1 MNQLTAMTQGGAILG
16 QAREAL
22 YHFTQEGVT
31 PWEIEL
37 EARRL
42 IKSLGGELSF
52 TKVPGYRWATCV
64 NINDGIVHG
73 IPTSTQPLRDGDL
86 VTVDVG
92 VYYHG
97 YHTDAAFSKVV
108 GTATPAQ
115 QRFLQAGVAGLRAAI
130 DTVKAGSHTGEIGN
144 AMTKVLTEY
153 GYQATRELT
162 GHGVGRELHEEPLI
176 SNLATRNLAQT
187 PIMQAGQT
195 LAIEIIY
202 VEGKPALILEEDGWT
217 ISTKDGKLSA
227 VFEETV
233 EVVNDGFSIMT
244 TPTLFQITKSG
255 TIHE

>member
-1 MNQLTAMTQGGAILG
+1 MNQQTAMIQGGAILG
-16 QAREAL
+16 QVRQAL
-22 YHFTQEGVT
+22 YTFTQVGTT

-64 NINDGIVHG
+64 NINSGIVHG
-73 IPTSTQPLRDGDL
+73 IPTSTLPLKDGDL

-97 YHTDAAFSKVV
+97 FHTDAAFSKVV
-108 GTATPAQ
+108 GSITTDK
-115 QRFLQAGVAGLRAAI
+115 QRFLQAGIEGLRAAI
-130 DTVKAGSHTGEIGN
+130 ATVKAGEHTGLIGN
-144 AMTKVLTEY
+144 AMTEVLNRY
-153 GYQATRELT
+153 GYRATRELT

-176 SNLATRNLAQT
+176 TNLKTNNIAST
-187 PIMQAGQT
+187 PIITAGQT

-202 VEGKPALILEEDGWT
+202 VEGNPSLVLEEDGWT

-233 EVVNDGFSIMT
+233 VATDDGSSILT
-244 TPTLFQITKSG
+244 LPSLFQIF
-255 TIHE
+255 